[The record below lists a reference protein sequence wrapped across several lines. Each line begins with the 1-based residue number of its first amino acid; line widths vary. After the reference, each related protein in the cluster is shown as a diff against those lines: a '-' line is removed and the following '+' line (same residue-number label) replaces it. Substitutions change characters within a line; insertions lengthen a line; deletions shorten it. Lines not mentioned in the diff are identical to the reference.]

1 MLVFTLK
8 PTKAGTNKYEAGQ
21 FIDMS
26 DTDGKAFVAANNGV
40 DGSTMDPIAVTALM
54 KPKAAPVALPAS
66 AKMDFVFSAPSKIAA
81 GATAAALTASVTK
94 APAAAGQTGV
104 ITVNGGPAN
113 SAGTI
118 VVVMAIDGAA
128 DVTYTANIP
137 KGTTAAQAGGLV
149 EASFTP
155 KTGFTSA
162 TSGPGAVTITP
173 NPATKNITKFTV
185 TVTGTA

>member
-26 DTDGKAFVAANNGV
+26 DTDGKAFVTANNGV

-54 KPKAAPVALPAS
+54 KPKAAAVALPAS
-66 AKMDFVFSAPSKIAA
+66 AKMDFVFTTPSTIAA
-81 GATAAALTASVTK
+81 GASAAALTASVTK
-94 APAAAGQTGV
+94 VPAAVGQTGIV
-104 ITVNGGPAN
+104 TVAGGPSN
-113 SAGTI
+113 SVGTI

-137 KGTTAAQAGGLV
+137 KGTTAAQAGALV
-149 EASFTP
+149 ETALTP

-173 NPATKNITKFTV
+173 APATKNITKLTV